1 MTTIG
6 SSNPYYTSL
15 YSIPGKNG
23 GNKNASGGSSN
34 DYAAPRQ
41 SVSGGISGSD
51 TVFGAKL
58 ADALWTMESQGV
70 EIDQEA
76 GDTWLGKAPS
86 TKYEDEFMGLAK
98 KTFAERIREQYLKD
112 HDLTEDD
119 LKSMSAEDREAVE
132 ADIRKAILE
141 AMGVNGEK
149 QQAAMDMGG
158 NPAAE
163 EQAANNPAAGA
174 QAQGTSGK
182 QDGKDD
188 PLLSM

>member
-15 YSIPGKNG
+15 YSVLGKNG
-23 GNKNASGGSSN
+23 GNRNASGGSTD
-34 DYAAPRQ
+34 DYTTPRQ
-41 SVSGGISGSD
+41 SVSGGIAGSD

-70 EIDQEA
+70 EVDQDA
-76 GDTWLGKAPS
+76 GDTWLGEAPS
-86 TKYEDEFMGLAK
+86 TKYEDEFMDLAK

-119 LKSMSAEDREAVE
+119 LKAMSAEDREAVE
-132 ADIRKAILE
+132 AEIRKAILE
-141 AMGVNGEK
+141 AMGVNGQK
-149 QQAAMDMGG
+149 QETAMDMGG
-158 NPAAE
+158 S
-163 EQAANNPAAGA
+163 PAAGD
-174 QAQGTSGK
+174 QAAGDPTANVQAAGK
-182 QDGKDD
+182 AGKPDGKDD